1 MRLYSTVVREIPENL
16 KALMLMNVLS
26 AIAISTMVALVS
38 VSAKQAAEGQVS
50 ARLLLMFAIT
60 VVLIAVTHHYTL
72 VTASQDAERLIH
84 KLRIR
89 MFDLVRRTDLVTVDQ
104 IGYARLQGV
113 LTQDTQVLAQILPM
127 LVVGFQQ
134 AVMLLFLAFYLAWLS
149 PIACLLAFS
158 LAGLAVVVRFKR
170 VRALR
175 TFMQSAAESE
185 GKVFNGLTELLQ
197 GFKEMRM
204 SKPRADGLTG
214 ALADASHAAKSAN
227 AMLKAQWGRNYAVME
242 AMLYSLVGLMV
253 FVVPLF
259 VGGYH
264 EIILQATIAVL
275 FISGPVCTVSFITP
289 MVTQA
294 EMALE
299 HIELMQ
305 ERLSVTAEE
314 AAPDSESVGLADSP
328 PESITIDNAVLSY
341 KNAERESLFTVGPLS
356 AEFRAGEITFITGG
370 NGSGKSTMLR
380 LLTGLIPLDSGN
392 ILLNGIAVMPEQM
405 QRYRDQF
412 SAIFTDF
419 HLSRRLYGVASPES
433 ARIRQLLERLELDN
447 KVTLEDDVFSSIDLS
462 TGQRKRL
469 AMIVAELEDRPVL
482 VLDEWAADQDPH
494 FRRIFYEELLPD
506 LRARGKIIICVTHD
520 DRWFHIADRIYH
532 MNEGQIDS
540 VRTAAGLPFVG

>member
-26 AIAISTMVALVS
+26 AIAISAMVALVS
-38 VSAKQAAEGQVS
+38 VSAKEAADGQVS

-158 LAGLAVVVRFKR
+158 LAGLAVAVRFKR

-197 GFKEMRM
+197 GFKEVRM

-214 ALADASHAAKSAN
+214 ALADASHGAKSAN
-227 AMLKAQWGRNYAVME
+227 VMLKAQWGRNYAVME

-419 HLSRRLYGVASPES
+419 HLSRRLYGVASPEP

-447 KVTLEDDVFSSIDLS
+447 KVTLEDDVFSTIDLS